1 MATAKLLGRSTA
13 ATGAAE
19 EITVGSGLSLSAGTL
34 SASGGGVTTIGF
46 GTTGL
51 TPSGATSGVVTVAGT
66 LAVANGGTGVTTSTG
81 TTNNVLSASP
91 TFTGVPA
98 APTAASATNTTQ
110 LATTAFA
117 YGTLSAS
124 SNGYTKLAN
133 GLIIQW
139 GTISGSGSHG
149 TSYSGTFPLTFPNN
163 AYTLAATNQQGV
175 GTTTTQVIMAR
186 TALSTTGFTVQYG
199 AQNGGAYTYN
209 YKYIAIGN

>member
-51 TPSGATSGVVTVAGT
+51 TPSGASSGVVTVAGT
-66 LAVANGGTGVTTSTG
+66 LAVANGGTGVTAASTG
-81 TTNNVLSASP
+81 TGGVVLSAGP

-98 APTAASATNTTQ
+98 APTAANATNTTQ

-117 YGTLSAS
+117 YAAAS
-124 SNGYTKLAN
+124 KATAGYAKFPNGV
-133 GLIIQW
+133 IIQW
-139 GTISGSGSHG
+139 GLYTPGGAN
-149 TSYSGTFPLTFPNN
+149 TSTAVTFPVAFP
-163 AYTLAATNQQGV
+163 TLCAMAMGQPAIARTDQF
-175 GTTTTQVIMAR
+175 GTTTGSKTVNGCVF
-186 TALSTTGFTVQYG
+186 TCNTGGLLS
-199 AQNGGAYTYN
+199 N
-209 YKYIAIGN
+209 YVAAGY